1 MDAADLVLEL
11 LRESGN
17 SVSGEEIAARL
28 GISRNS
34 VWKAVNKLRR
44 QEYGIKAVTNRGYL
58 LVSESSVLSPENL
71 RRYLDKELGG
81 LAIDIRE
88 EVTSTNTVLKQ
99 MAEQGGREGM
109 VLIAQKQTQG
119 KGRLGR
125 SFYSPRL
132 SGLYMS
138 VLLRPKFP
146 PEDSLAITTAAA
158 AAVAGAVDQVTGR
171 RSQIKWV
178 NDVYLAGRKICGI
191 LTEASLDFENGRLNY
206 AVLGIGINVQAP
218 PEGFPQ
224 EIRQTAGAL
233 YSDTPPAGT
242 RVRLAAEVLNRF
254 FRYYSALP
262 ERTFMEEYQAR
273 SLLTG
278 REITFQQGR
287 QTWEGVVLG
296 IDPEARLV
304 VRLPDGQKKA
314 FGAGEVSIVKG
325 NLLDQL
331 QTETKEKPEERG
343 EHL

>member
-1 MDAADLVLEL
+1 MASDL
-11 LRESGN
+11 
-17 SVSGEEIAARL
+17 
-28 GISRNS
+28 
-34 VWKAVNKLRR
+34 
-44 QEYGIKAVTNRGYL
+44 
-58 LVSESSVLSPENL
+58 
-71 RRYLDKELGG
+71 
-81 LAIDIRE
+81 
-88 EVTSTNTVLKQ
+88 
-99 MAEQGGREGM
+99 
-109 VLIAQKQTQG
+109 
-119 KGRLGR
+119 
-125 SFYSPRL
+125 
-132 SGLYMS
+132 
-138 VLLRPKFP
+138 
-146 PEDSLAITTAAA
+146 AA

-224 EIRQTAGAL
+224 EIRQIAGAL

-262 ERTFMEEYQAR
+262 ERTFMEEYQSR